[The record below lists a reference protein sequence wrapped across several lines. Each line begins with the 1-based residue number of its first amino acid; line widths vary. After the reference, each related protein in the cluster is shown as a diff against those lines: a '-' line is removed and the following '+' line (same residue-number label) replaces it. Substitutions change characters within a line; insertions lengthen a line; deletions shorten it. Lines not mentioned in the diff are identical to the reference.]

1 MPNYTLTARTPLDGF
16 SHDFNGVSVTE
27 VNGRSIVSIATSL
40 GGGEALSKALA
51 KTYKL
56 KIPEPGKSTVSSLD
70 NAVLLGMAQDQTFL
84 VFDDHTEDKPV
95 DVVSKHLKDTAYFTD
110 QSDSYVMLRVSGENS
125 RSVLERI
132 CPIDLHPSV
141 FPEGSVS
148 RTIMEHLG
156 TVIVHEKANTFL
168 LMSARSS
175 AKSFLEAVEVSALN
189 IG

>member
-1 MPNYTLTARTPLDGF
+1 MAKYTLEANTPLDGF

-27 VNGRSIVSIATSL
+27 VNGRSIVSIATPL
-40 GGGEALSKALA
+40 DGEEALSKALA
-51 KTYKL
+51 KAYKL
-56 KIPEPGKSTVSSLD
+56 DNPKPGQSTASTVD

-84 VFDDHTEDKPV
+84 VFDHMEDKPV
-95 DVVSKHLKDTAYFTD
+95 EVVSQHLKDTAYLTD

-132 CPIDLHPSV
+132 CPIDLHPSA

-156 TVIVHEKANTFL
+156 TVIVHEKADTFL

-189 IG
+189 IA

>member
-1 MPNYTLTARTPLDGF
+1 MAKFTLTANTPLGGF
-16 SHDFNGVSVTE
+16 SHDFKGVSISE
-27 VNGRSIVSIATSL
+27 VNGRSIVSLATPL
-40 GGGEALSKALA
+40 GGKEAVSKALA

-56 KIPEPGKSTVSSLD
+56 EIPEPGKSTVSSLD
-70 NAVLLGMAQDQTFL
+70 NAVLMGMAQDQTFL
-84 VFDDHTEDKPV
+84 VFDHTEDKPI
-95 DVVSKHLKDTAYFTD
+95 DVVSKHLKDTAFLTD

-189 IG
+189 TV